1 VPTILRLA
9 AGTWLCLV
17 AAPGHLANDHQSDAT
32 SSLCISYTELYTRY
46 MSSPLSPEE
55 IRAAAEVHRQ
65 LGPEYSDA
73 VVESFLE
80 RVDRQ
85 VAERVDQ
92 QIAARADAGLA
103 VASRKEPIQPAQPDG
118 HRILLAGVAIGI
130 FVTGVPSVMIATGG
144 GGVLGRDET
153 QLLLILA
160 VIWAVLITAGTL
172 VRRPRG
178 RGTATDR

>member
-1 VPTILRLA
+1 
-9 AGTWLCLV
+9 
-17 AAPGHLANDHQSDAT
+17 
-32 SSLCISYTELYTRY
+32 
-46 MSSPLSPEE
+46 MSPEE

-80 RVDRQ
+80 RVNRQ

-92 QIAARADAGLA
+92 QIAARADASLA
-103 VASRKEPIQPAQPDG
+103 AASRKEPTQPDEPDS
-118 HRILLAGVAIGI
+118 HRTLLAGVAIGI
-130 FVTGVPSVMIATGG
+130 FVTGVPSVMIAASG
-144 GGVLGRDET
+144 GGVLAKDET

-160 VIWAVLITAGTL
+160 VIWAVLITVGTM

>member
-1 VPTILRLA
+1 
-9 AGTWLCLV
+9 
-17 AAPGHLANDHQSDAT
+17 
-32 SSLCISYTELYTRY
+32 

-92 QIAARADAGLA
+92 QIAARADASLA
-103 VASRKEPIQPAQPDG
+103 AASRKGQIQAAEPDG
-118 HRILLAGVAIGI
+118 HRTLLAGVAIGI
-130 FVTGVPSVMIATGG
+130 FVTGVPSVMIAASG
-144 GGVLGRDET
+144 GGVLAKDET

-160 VIWAVLITAGTL
+160 VVWAVLITVGTM

>member
-1 VPTILRLA
+1 
-9 AGTWLCLV
+9 
-17 AAPGHLANDHQSDAT
+17 
-32 SSLCISYTELYTRY
+32 

-55 IRAAAEVHRQ
+55 IRAAAAVHRQ

-80 RVDRQ
+80 RVDRH

-92 QIAARADAGLA
+92 QIAARADASRA
-103 VASRKEPIQPAQPDG
+103 VVSRKEPTRPAESDS
-118 HRILLAGVAIGI
+118 HRTLLIGVAIGI

-144 GGVLGRDET
+144 GGVLAQDET
-153 QLLLILA
+153 QLLLVLA
-160 VIWAVLITAGTL
+160 VIWAVLITVGTI

-178 RGTATDR
+178 RRTATDR

>member
-1 VPTILRLA
+1 
-9 AGTWLCLV
+9 
-17 AAPGHLANDHQSDAT
+17 
-32 SSLCISYTELYTRY
+32 

-80 RVDRQ
+80 RVDRH
-85 VAERVDQ
+85 VAERVDR
-92 QIAARADAGLA
+92 QIAANADAGLA
-103 VASRKEPIQPAQPDG
+103 VASRKEPTQPAEPDS
-118 HRILLAGVAIGI
+118 HRTLLAGVAIGI
-130 FVTGVPSVMIATGG
+130 FVTGVPSVMIATSV
-144 GGVLGRDET
+144 GGVLAKDET

-160 VIWAVLITAGTL
+160 VIWAVLITVGTI

>member
-1 VPTILRLA
+1 
-9 AGTWLCLV
+9 
-17 AAPGHLANDHQSDAT
+17 
-32 SSLCISYTELYTRY
+32 

-80 RVDRQ
+80 RVDRH
-85 VAERVDQ
+85 VAERVDR
-92 QIAARADAGLA
+92 QIAANADAGLA
-103 VASRKEPIQPAQPDG
+103 VASRKEPTQPAEPDS
-118 HRILLAGVAIGI
+118 HRTLLAGVAIGI
-130 FVTGVPSVMIATGG
+130 FVTGVPSVMIATSGS
-144 GGVLGRDET
+144 GVLAKDET

-160 VIWAVLITAGTL
+160 VIWAVLITVGTI